1 MSGYGNAANVAEN
14 NRHESVRNRC
24 IVMFTRKI
32 TVVDNYPKYVVFYL
46 LGKSKTWGG
55 GRDEIKRFLDIDLE
69 RRIVG

>member
-46 LGKSKTWGG
+46 LNQKLGEGG
-55 GRDEIKRFLDIDLE
+55 EMK
-69 RRIVG
+69 

>member
-46 LGKSKTWGG
+46 LGK
-55 GRDEIKRFLDIDLE
+55 
-69 RRIVG
+69 